1 MDKYYSQ
8 IRNEIINNEATRI
21 VKSYSINKSDLI
33 SKYNIGKELSET
45 GKHYGE
51 GILKEYSKKLTN
63 EFGKGYT
70 VTNLKYLR
78 RFYEVFSKGPTLSDL
93 LTYSHYR
100 EIIWFDYNQ
109 INYYINVAVEQN
121 LSVRKL
127 RVKIK
132 SKEYERLPDSLKE
145 KLITKKEDVV
155 ITDLVKNPI
164 IINNPNN
171 IEVLTEK
178 VLHKLIMED
187 LPNFL
192 KQLGDGFTFRDI
204 EYPIKVGNRYNYID
218 LLLYNYIFKCFCVV
232 ELKITELKK
241 EHKGQIEFYMNYIDE
256 NKKGIDDNK
265 TIGIIICKE
274 GNEYIKKYFPENSI
288 IAREYE
294 IKS

>member
-1 MDKYYSQ
+1 MSWTHYRVLIPLDD
-8 IRNEIINNEATRI
+8 
-21 VKSYSINKSDLI
+21 INK
-33 SKYNIGKELSET
+33 
-45 GKHYGE
+45 
-51 GILKEYSKKLTN
+51 
-63 EFGKGYT
+63 
-70 VTNLKYLR
+70 
-78 RFYEVFSKGPTLSDL
+78 
-93 LTYSHYR
+93 
-100 EIIWFDYNQ
+100 
-109 INYYINVAVEQN
+109 INYYIDQIQLRN
-121 LSVRKL
+121 LSKRKL
-127 RVKIK
+127 EECIK

-145 KLITKKEDVV
+145 KLITKKDDVV
-155 ITDLVKNPI
+155 VTDLVKNPI